1 MVAGI
6 AVLVGATFV
15 APAQALG
22 GTCSAWYEKT
32 VVNGAPDSW
41 RTGARCSALN
51 SDTKAQGNG
60 VVSLYPDHNTP
71 WFTQLN
77 VSKYSSWGIGAID
90 SISVNYGF
98 R

>member
-1 MVAGI
+1 MVA
-6 AVLVGATFV
+6 LVAGGFV

-22 GTCSAWYEKT
+22 GTCSAWPEKT

-51 SDTKAQGNG
+51 GDTKAQGNG
-60 VVSLYPDHNTP
+60 VVSLYADHNTA

-77 VSKYSSWGIGAID
+77 VSKYSSWGVGAID
-90 SISVNYGF
+90 SLSVNYAF